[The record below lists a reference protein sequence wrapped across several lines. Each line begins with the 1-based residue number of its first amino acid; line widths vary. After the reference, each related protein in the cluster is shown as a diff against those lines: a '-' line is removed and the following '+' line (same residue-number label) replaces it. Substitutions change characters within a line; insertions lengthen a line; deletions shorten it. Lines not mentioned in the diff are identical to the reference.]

1 MNILDYIPKGK
12 DNAVTRERL
21 CSLTGMND
29 RAVREMIS
37 QARREAVIINLQN
50 GDGYYIP
57 TDRAE
62 IERYVR
68 QETARLKSIGWSLKA
83 ARKALP

>member
-12 DNAVTRERL
+12 DNAITRAE
-21 CSLTGMND
+21 LTARTGLND
-29 RAVREMIS
+29 RVVRELIS
-37 QARREAVIINLQN
+37 QARRDTVIINLSN
-50 GDGYYIP
+50 GNGYYIP

-83 ARKALP
+83 ARRSLQ

>member
-83 ARKALP
+83 ARKALS